1 MNFINIIVC
10 SHEAKKFL
18 NRKIFRLHLVMGQL
32 ASASYRFANDI
43 ERYLE
48 FQLQEVNKH

>member
-1 MNFINIIVC
+1 
-10 SHEAKKFL
+10 
-18 NRKIFRLHLVMGQL
+18 MGQL